1 MNSWWF
7 RSVREDGALLRSPSS
22 RIGYP
27 RCDMQCPFCA
37 SSRTRVLDSRPI
49 EGGSAIRRRRSC
61 EACDNR
67 FTTYERSVVPLVV
80 RKRDGRF
87 EPFQVEKIRAG
98 FESALADRPVTR
110 KKFEAMISEVEATA
124 RSHGSRVG
132 SDEIGRAVLAQ
143 LRDVDQVAYLRFASV
158 YKEFQG
164 AQDFEREMA
173 ALESA
178 ADSTS

>member
-1 MNSWWF
+1 M
-7 RSVREDGALLRSPSS
+7 
-22 RIGYP
+22 GYP

-37 SSRTRVLDSRPI
+37 SSRTRVIDSRPI
-49 EGGSAIRRRRSC
+49 ESGAAIRRRRLC

-80 RKRDGRF
+80 RKRDGRL
-87 EPFQVEKIRAG
+87 EPFQVEKVRAG

-110 KKFEAMISEVEATA
+110 KKLEGMIGEVESAA
-124 RSHGSRVG
+124 RSHGSRVD
-132 SDEIGRAVLAQ
+132 SDEIGRAVLSQ
-143 LRDVDQVAYLRFASV
+143 LRGIDQVAYLRFASV

-173 ALESA
+173 ALEDPV
-178 ADSTS
+178 DSSP

>member
-1 MNSWWF
+1 M
-7 RSVREDGALLRSPSS
+7 
-22 RIGYP
+22 
-27 RCDMQCPFCA
+27 
-37 SSRTRVLDSRPI
+37 
-49 EGGSAIRRRRSC
+49 
-61 EACDNR
+61 
-67 FTTYERSVVPLVV
+67 V

-110 KKFEAMISEVEATA
+110 KRLEAMIADVEAAA
-124 RSHGSRVG
+124 RSHGSRVD

-143 LRDVDQVAYLRFASV
+143 LREVDQVAYLRFASV

-173 ALESA
+173 ALEGKGG
-178 ADSTS
+178 DV